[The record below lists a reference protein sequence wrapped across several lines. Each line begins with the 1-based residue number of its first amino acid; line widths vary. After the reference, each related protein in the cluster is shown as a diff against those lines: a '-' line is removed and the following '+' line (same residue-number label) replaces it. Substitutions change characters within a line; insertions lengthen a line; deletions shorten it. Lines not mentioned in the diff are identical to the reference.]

1 MDAIYNLIAT
11 LGVAVISLI
20 GIFVQT
26 KSKEKT
32 ESISTTQEAM
42 SEIQGSILDKIEA
55 LRKESKDD
63 DVKLHKKLDKQH
75 INDLKRFLITE
86 MSKIQ
91 NEDYVPNEE
100 QKSILKEAKKE
111 YNDLG
116 GDSYV
121 DDMYEDLREQ
131 KLI

>member
-11 LGVAVISLI
+11 LGVAII
-20 GIFVQT
+20 GLVGIMIQT

-32 ESISTTQEAM
+32 ESISTKQEAL
-42 SEIQGSILDKIEA
+42 SEIQSSILSKIEA
-55 LRKESKDD
+55 LREESKKDD
-63 DVKLHKKLDKQH
+63 IRLNEKLDKKH
-75 INDLKRFLITE
+75 LNDLKRFLITE

-91 NEDYVPNEE
+91 NKDYVPNEE

-111 YNDLG
+111 YNDSG

>member
-1 MDAIYNLIAT
+1 
-11 LGVAVISLI
+11 
-20 GIFVQT
+20 
-26 KSKEKT
+26 
-32 ESISTTQEAM
+32 M

-91 NEDYVPNEE
+91 NKYYVPNEE

>member
-32 ESISTTQEAM
+32 ESISTTQEAI

-91 NEDYVPNEE
+91 NKDYVPNEE

>member
-91 NEDYVPNEE
+91 NKDYVPNEE
-100 QKSILKEAKKE
+100 QKSILKKAKKE

>member
-91 NEDYVPNEE
+91 NKDYVPNEE
-100 QKSILKEAKKE
+100 QKSIIKEAKKE

>member
-11 LGVAVISLI
+11 LGVAII
-20 GIFVQT
+20 GLVGIMIQT

-32 ESISTTQEAM
+32 ESISTKQEAI
-42 SEIQGSILDKIEA
+42 SEIQNSILSKVEA
-55 LRKESKDD
+55 LREESKKDD
-63 DVKLHKKLDKQH
+63 IKLNKKLDKKH

-91 NEDYVPNEE
+91 NKDYVPNEE

-111 YNDLG
+111 YNDMG

>member
-91 NEDYVPNEE
+91 NKDYVPNEQ

-131 KLI
+131 KLT

>member
-26 KSKEKT
+26 KSKEKA
-32 ESISTTQEAM
+32 ESISTTQEAI

-91 NEDYVPNEE
+91 NKDYVPNEE

>member
-1 MDAIYNLIAT
+1 
-11 LGVAVISLI
+11 
-20 GIFVQT
+20 
-26 KSKEKT
+26 
-32 ESISTTQEAM
+32 M

-91 NEDYVPNEE
+91 NKDYVPNEE

>member
-91 NEDYVPNEE
+91 NKDYVPNEE

>member
-11 LGVAVISLI
+11 LGVAIISLI
-20 GIFVQT
+20 GVLIQN
-26 KSKEKT
+26 KSKTKQET
-32 ESISTTQEAM
+32 IESK
-42 SEIQGSILDKIEA
+42 LDS

-63 DVKLHKKLDKQH
+63 DIRLNKKLDKKH
-75 INDLKRFLITE
+75 LNDLKRFLITE

-91 NEDYVPNEE
+91 NKDYIPNEE

-111 YNDLG
+111 YNEYG